1 MSPHLEFLEG
11 SGARLRRWVFASVLI
26 FSAHA
31 AAGALAFVS
40 WQEEDSL
47 EEDSGV
53 FLVEFAPAPAAPPAE
68 PLNLALGLRSDESAA
83 SAAPTEEVKEK
94 SEVETPE
101 IPEAPLAPEP
111 EVVVEKKKEVIEEP
125 EEKEEQEDPRPAQ
138 EALPQA
144 ASAAQEAA
152 APPPMDAPVADKPK
166 GPKQGISNKVSTAV
180 VTWQKSISLHLN
192 KHKRYPSAA
201 RSNKIEGTANVSFT
215 LDRSGKVIRAEV
227 IKPSG
232 SELLDDEA
240 LETLNR
246 ASPFPTPPS
255 EVTDHT
261 IRFTLPIQ
269 FKFKH

>member
-1 MSPHLEFLEG
+1 MSAHLEFLEG
-11 SGARLRRWVFASVLI
+11 AGARLRRWVFASVLI

-31 AAGALAFVS
+31 AAGALAFVN
-40 WQEEDSL
+40 WQEEELL
-47 EEDSGV
+47 EEDAGV

-68 PLNLALGLRSDESAA
+68 PLNLALGLRSEESAA

-101 IPEAPLAPEP
+101 IEEAPLAPEP
-111 EVVVEKKKEVIEEP
+111 EVVVEKKKEVVEEP

-144 ASAAQEAA
+144 SSAAQEAA
-152 APPPMDAPVADKPK
+152 APPPMDVPVADKPK
-166 GPKQGISNKVSTAV
+166 GPKQGISNKISTAV
-180 VTWQKSISLHLN
+180 VTWQKSISIHLN

-201 RSNKIEGTANVSFT
+201 RNKRVSGTANVSFT
-215 LDRSGKVIRAEV
+215 LDRSGKVIRAEI

-232 SELLDDEA
+232 SELLDEEA

-269 FKFKH
+269 FKFKR